1 MKRII
6 SSTLLLFAFAFSTI
20 APITKEATENY
31 TKQEEKVSKS
41 TNDIFPTVEININGN
56 DEFESDLDFKIDG
69 ADQHIHY
76 TAGFYQSEMGGE
88 ELFRME
94 FEETRWLFNEYYW
107 SVAPIDTPDWELLYE
122 SQRSNTWYNNFEFWS
137 SYDTFYF
144 DTNNNFKISIA
155 NIYEKDFSIIL
166 LTKDWKSLGQSDLI
180 IPVRFNVHI
189 NGDLDKTVYNDKEEY
204 SAYMNKDSLLL
215 KQKNINKEKT
225 LNESFINSNNTYE
238 TEMNYF
244 LESNFEVDNTK
255 VHYSKRLDSIYNPGN
270 SGDTILRN
278 RLTGVY
284 DLYDLKEDF
293 EHSIL
298 ESENYRNDSNQLLP
312 SSLWR
317 NFWISSPVDFNHAST
332 AIRKWSEKM
341 TEAFLNDPVNDWIYS
356 AWYYDENLTNKV
368 PDTPENRRAINIVFN
383 IFPSVFILDT
393 PNEGI
398 IEYANGE
405 FGNEEN
411 KDASFIKIRNDLES
425 YNYELIGVQ
434 SGGRNW
440 YMGMPDSNDLFT
452 SRKWIVDYIISS
464 VSFISD
470 IENEFLQN
478 MHIRIVEGYDSRTV
492 NEDIF
497 NTHYENTHTYSIK
510 SVRRLEINDKSSILS
525 IPEIITLTTFVISII
540 IVISLSLL
548 FISKNIKE
556 NDETI
561 VVNKEEDIK
570 GGDE

>member
-341 TEAFLNDPVNDWIYS
+341 TEEFLNDPVNDWIYS

>member
-270 SGDTILRN
+270 SGDTLLRN

-341 TEAFLNDPVNDWIYS
+341 TEEFLNDPVNDWIYS

-510 SVRRLEINDKSSILS
+510 SVRRLEINNKSSILS

-561 VVNKEEDIK
+561 IVNKEDDIK